1 MKFLKPFFLF
11 EALDLPTAKKLTKI
25 FIDSGGKERF
35 QEIFKGEDRI
45 YYDFF
50 PQGERKESIL
60 QKRIE
65 KELQDNGFSIVSYLE
80 GTAKK
85 VGDDKNIFKIQ
96 KLLTRWGLEDLKSQ
110 MNSDPER
117 SLSRHASK
125 KIVIS
130 RHGIDLGGASTD
142 RSWTSCL
149 ALDAG
154 VNSRY
159 IPTMIEAGAL
169 IAYLIDPADL
179 NINKPLSR
187 IKINPFVNQQ
197 DPSKFLMYPDPN
209 AYGNYKNH
217 DFMAWVEKWS
227 IDLNKKI
234 NPEEGDYFLDSR
246 CYADGRSKVTM
257 GTTINLA
264 KDLERTFD
272 QGRWIGPGS
281 SYDRGVK
288 VGTEYSFENFYDN
301 IINEKVRE
309 STIESLIDTLRAQ
322 NLLDLVISYVNGE
335 DNKKTE
341 NAFSEHTRLL
351 NGFLKFLKKDIFRI
365 NEEKSKIIVTTI
377 FNRIPPEAQE
387 LILANSKMIR
397 DKNPDFI
404 DWLRENIFKFNLVDP
419 KFVSPD

>member
-209 AYGNYKNH
+209 AYGNYK
-217 DFMAWVEKWS
+217 
-227 IDLNKKI
+227 
-234 NPEEGDYFLDSR
+234 
-246 CYADGRSKVTM
+246 VTM